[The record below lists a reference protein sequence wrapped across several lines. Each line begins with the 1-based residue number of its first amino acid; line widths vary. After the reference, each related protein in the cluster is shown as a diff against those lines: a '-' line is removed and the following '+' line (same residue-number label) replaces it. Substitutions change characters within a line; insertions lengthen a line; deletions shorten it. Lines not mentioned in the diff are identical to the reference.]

1 MREAGFLHPGDP
13 QFRGRK
19 QTWFTA
25 LMEGECYAR
34 SRLGR
39 KGCGGGLTLTE
50 RTGEGTSEEPVEFA
64 PPQRMSKSAK
74 QKRWARG

>member
-1 MREAGFLHPGDP
+1 MHVPGWGG
-13 QFRGRK
+13 RG
-19 QTWFTA
+19 
-25 LMEGECYAR
+25 G
-34 SRLGR
+34 
-39 KGCGGGLTLTE
+39 GGGLTLTE